1 MTSTGLTIES
11 PNIGQTI
18 TFLATAH
25 DTAGAE
31 LVIEACMRPGAFMP
45 PHRHLRQEETFDVL
59 AGTGTFTVA
68 GERIVAGADES
79 VRIPTGVAHR
89 FRNRSLEDVRVRATL
104 RPALRTEELFERLF
118 QLGAQGK
125 VNKLGAPDPRTTARL
140 IREFREEFFYLAAV
154 PVALQRMLAG
164 MRP

>member
-125 VNKLGAPDPRTTARL
+125 VNKLGAPDLRTTAWL